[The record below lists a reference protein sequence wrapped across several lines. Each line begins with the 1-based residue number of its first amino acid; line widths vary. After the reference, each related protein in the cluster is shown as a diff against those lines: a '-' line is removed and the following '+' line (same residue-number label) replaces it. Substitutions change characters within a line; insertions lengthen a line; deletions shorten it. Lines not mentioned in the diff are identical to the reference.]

1 MNRYVGC
8 CIIAASASLPC
19 AGCAPPG
26 AHPIGLALP
35 PDHMAAPASSAGRYI
50 KHVVIVVQEN
60 RSFENFFA
68 GFPGADAPMTG
79 RLRNGKVVRLRRIT
93 FDSVDFGHGWRAAVV
108 DWNHGKMDG
117 YPRAAYAYLD
127 RSQVAPYWTMAKRY
141 VLADAMFPTEFGPS
155 FTAHLDLIASTANL
169 APSRSEV
176 NYPSALEWDCQ
187 APPGT
192 LTSTIDRRRKIS
204 QTGPFPCFTQFRTMA
219 DTLDAAHVSW
229 RYYAPAVYDGGGVWS
244 AFAAI
249 RSVFGGP
256 DWNAD
261 VVSPQTRVL
270 EDAKAGRL
278 AAVSW
283 VVPDALD
290 SDHPALRSDTG
301 PSWVAGVVNAIGK
314 GKDWNTTAIVVL
326 WDDWGGWYD
335 NAKPPQLDFAGLGI
349 RVGCIILSPYARH
362 GYVSHTQYE
371 FGSVLRFVEE
381 TFGLPPLGPPSFGYT
396 DQRAKSIVD
405 AFDFTQAPRAFAPI
419 PAPYPPDYFLQRP
432 PSHEPPDTQ

>member
-1 MNRYVGC
+1 MPARVAGGVSR
-8 CIIAASASLPC
+8 AS
-19 AGCAPPG
+19 
-26 AHPIGLALP
+26 
-35 PDHMAAPASSAGRYI
+35 RYI

-79 RLRNGKVVRLRRIT
+79 RLRDGPPLRLARIT
-93 FDSVDFGHGWRAAVV
+93 FDSVDFDHGWRAAIR
-108 DWNHGKMDG
+108 DWNGGSMNG

-127 RSQVAPYWTMAKRY
+127 RHQVAPYWTMAKRY

-169 APSRSEV
+169 APSQSEV
-176 NYPSALEWDCQ
+176 NYPSSLEWDCI
-187 APPGT
+187 APAGAV
-192 LTSTIDRRRKIS
+192 TSTLDRRRKIS
-204 QTGPFPCFTQFRTMA
+204 QNGPFPCFTQFRTMA

-229 RYYAPAVYDGGGVWS
+229 RYYAPALNDSGGVWS
-244 AFAAI
+244 AFGAI
-249 RSVFGGP
+249 RSVFFGP

-270 EDAKAGRL
+270 ADAKAGRL

-283 VVPDALD
+283 VIPDALD

-314 GKDWNTTAIVVL
+314 GKDWKTTAIVVL

-335 NAKPPQLDFAGLGI
+335 NARPPQLDFAGLGI
-349 RVGCIILSPYARH
+349 RVGCIIISPYARS
-362 GYVSHTQYE
+362 GYVAHTQYE
-371 FGSVLRFVEE
+371 FGSVLRFIEE
-381 TFGLPPLGPPSFGYT
+381 TFGLAPLGPPSFGYT
-396 DQRAKSIVD
+396 DQRANSIVD
-405 AFDFTQAPRAFAPI
+405 AFDFTKPPRAFVPI
-419 PAPYPPDYFLQRP
+419 PAPYPPNYFLRRP
-432 PSHEPPDTQ
+432 PSHEPPDTE